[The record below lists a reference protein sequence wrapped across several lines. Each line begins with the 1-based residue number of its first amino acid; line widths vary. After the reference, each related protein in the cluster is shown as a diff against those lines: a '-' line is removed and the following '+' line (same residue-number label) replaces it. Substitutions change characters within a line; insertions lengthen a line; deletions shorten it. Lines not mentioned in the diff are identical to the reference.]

1 MILMIVMIVMMKPRR
16 LPHALSRTMA
26 CLAMTPW
33 LLAMLGACAHP
44 APPPAGD
51 AAAESE
57 SAEERVEDAL
67 LSPWVLSPDVLS
79 DPTRQG
85 LLEARCQDGEVTSCI
100 YAGAL
105 AEHWESLRSY
115 CAMGAHDAC
124 AILGTYAPYDA
135 TMADAH
141 EAAAAHILYRTLTL
155 ARPADA
161 PGELDTD
168 VRQALYDATV
178 HTDDPLIRRQMNFFG
193 HRALLGRCQA
203 ALDRLEVEPGNQDA
217 AAMAGN
223 LCGYALD
230 AMNATSVMVEDD
242 AFTVAALA
250 ETSRIYGRLAR
261 AIDAMLPANAAR
273 ASGEAADADERV
285 AQYYENSDEAYARA
299 AEVMKACRCGH
310 WALIEDFVR

>member
-1 MILMIVMIVMMKPRR
+1 MMILENR
-16 LPHALSRTMA
+16 LSLPSSSAMGRAVFAALVGT
-26 CLAMTPW
+26 
-33 LLAMLGACAHP
+33 MLGACSHASR
-44 APPPAGD
+44 APEASSGPNASPPVPLPPAEASIDD
-51 AAAESE
+51 AILVSWVDAP
-57 SAEERVEDAL
+57 DAL
-67 LSPWVLSPDVLS
+67 SPQARQELLGAECEQGDV
-79 DPTRQG
+79 Q
-85 LLEARCQDGEVTSCI
+85 ACI

-105 AEHWESLRSY
+105 VENWESLRGY
-115 CAMGAHDAC
+115 CAMGTHEAC
-124 AILGTYAPYDA
+124 AILGSYAPYDA
-135 TMADAH
+135 TMANAH
-141 EAAAAHILYRTLTL
+141 AMTGAHMLYRTLTL

-161 PGELDTD
+161 PGTLDTD
-168 VRQALYDATV
+168 VRQALYDATI
-178 HTDDPLIRRQMNFFG
+178 HTDDPWIRRQMNFFG

-203 ALDRLEVEPGNQDA
+203 ALDRLEAEPGNQDA

-299 AEVMKACRCGH
+299 AEVMKACGCGH